1 METSFQNT
9 TSWVWMISKT
19 FFFLFLLLFSSPG
32 INKKHVPRTKSTP
45 RLQHHHGQHYIC
57 IISSSM
63 IIGTP
68 RAFLIFV
75 ALHNLVLLPFL
86 QPSEAGGTPDGVP
99 PSPGATFTDFTME
112 STTEGS
118 STTDESLEIAVPSE
132 PSLIWHSGK
141 KYLQINLKF
150 VLKSRGLLMVRLT
163 RFTKPKLNTF

>member
-1 METSFQNT
+1 
-9 TSWVWMISKT
+9 
-19 FFFLFLLLFSSPG
+19 
-32 INKKHVPRTKSTP
+32 
-45 RLQHHHGQHYIC
+45 
-57 IISSSM
+57 M

-86 QPSEAGGTPDGVP
+86 QPSKAGGTPDGVP

-132 PSLIWHSGK
+132 PSL
-141 KYLQINLKF
+141 
-150 VLKSRGLLMVRLT
+150 M
-163 RFTKPKLNTF
+163 